1 MKIVISKNLF
11 EKYPSVSI
19 GVIIAKNLKNVSH
32 NKEIQN
38 LLRMI
43 EEKIRKDIS
52 PEEILNVPEV
62 IKLREIYKSFG
73 AKPQDY
79 RSSIESL
86 IRRVVKGNNLPQIN
100 SLVDL
105 YNYISLKY
113 ILTAGGEDS
122 DKIEGNLVLDFATG
136 DEEFFAI
143 GSAENNPPSAGE
155 VVYKDDKG
163 VICRCW
169 NWREGDRT
177 KLTEETQNAILVVE
191 DFNDQKE
198 KLSTALAEFNLLTEK
213 YCGAKCQIKI
223 LNRQNFEEEI

>member
-113 ILTAGGEDS
+113 L
-122 DKIEGNLVLDFATG
+122 
-136 DEEFFAI
+136 
-143 GSAENNPPSAGE
+143 
-155 VVYKDDKG
+155 
-163 VICRCW
+163 W
-169 NWREGDRT
+169 
-177 KLTEETQNAILVVE
+177 
-191 DFNDQKE
+191 
-198 KLSTALAEFNLLTEK
+198 
-213 YCGAKCQIKI
+213 
-223 LNRQNFEEEI
+223 